1 MGNTKDSECQTLL
14 IHDDIVHKVRNAQP
28 EQAVLNT
35 LGEFFRIFGDPT
47 RIKILQ
53 ALMISEMCVC
63 DLSAVLIVSRS
74 AISHQLKI
82 LRQANLVNYRK
93 EGKSAIY
100 YLSDNHIKEIIDQ
113 GMTHIME

>member
-1 MGNTKDSECQTLL
+1 MENAKDTECQTLL
-14 IHDDIVHKVRNAQP
+14 IHDDVVQKVRNSQP

-35 LGEFFRIFGDPT
+35 LGEFFRIFGEPT

-53 ALMISEMCVC
+53 ALLISEMCVC
-63 DLSAVLIVSRS
+63 DLSAVLMIGRS
-74 AISHQLKI
+74 AVSHQLKI

-100 YLSDNHIKEIIDQ
+100 YLSDSHIKEIIDQ